1 MKVIKCTYCHEV
13 LDVNDNRF
21 IAKIQEANN
30 EQRSVI
36 RFLVL
41 EDVDFCTIK
50 CLYEYMKDQLSN
62 HGPLV

>member
-1 MKVIKCTYCHEV
+1 MKVIKCTYCNLI
-13 LDVNDNRF
+13 LDANDNRF
-21 IAKIQEANN
+21 IAKIQQSNN

-41 EDVDFCTIK
+41 EDGDFCSIQ
-50 CLYEYMKDQLSN
+50 CLYKYMKEQLHN